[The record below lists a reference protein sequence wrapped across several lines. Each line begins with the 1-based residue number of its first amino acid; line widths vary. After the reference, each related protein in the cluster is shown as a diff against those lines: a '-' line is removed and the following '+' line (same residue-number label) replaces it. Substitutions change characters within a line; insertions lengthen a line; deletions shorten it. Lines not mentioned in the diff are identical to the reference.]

1 MSAATQYLV
10 VTLLVYAGV
19 SAIACWG
26 LDLQFGQTGVL
37 NLGFIMYVA
46 IGAYLSGMLSLGPA
60 TATGYQHYL
69 FGARLPFP
77 LPWVCAALGAGALGG
92 VVGLLSLRRLRG
104 DYEAIVMLVVSLIA
118 LVIAGADSGL
128 VGGTNGLSDIPMPF
142 GSLGLSQLGSG
153 YLYVALTAVAT
164 LVVGAFTWRL
174 MRSPVGRLLRAVRE
188 NESTVAATG
197 RSVAEVRILSYVLG
211 AVFAGLAGAIQAQFI
226 GAWAPNGWNYTETFT
241 LFAAVIIGGRGNQ
254 WGVLLGATLVPVAVF
269 QGVIFLPNLSA
280 TVNVAALQWIV
291 AGVAVMAFMWF
302 RPAGVLPE
310 RRQRL
315 P

>member
-46 IGAYLSGMLSLGPA
+46 IGAYLAGMLSLGPA
-60 TATGYQHYL
+60 SATGYQHYL

-77 LPWVCAALGAGALGG
+77 LPWIFSALGAGAIGG
-92 VVGLLSLRRLRG
+92 IVGLLSLRRLRG

-118 LVIAGADSGL
+118 LVVAGSDSGL
-128 VGGTNGLSDIPMPF
+128 IGGSNGLSNIPMPF
-142 GSLGLSQLGSG
+142 GSLGLSQLGAG
-153 YLYVALTAVAT
+153 YLYVGVTAVAT
-164 LVVGAFTWRL
+164 LLAGAVTWQL

-188 NESTVAATG
+188 NERTVVATG
-197 RSVAEVRILSYVLG
+197 RSVAQVRILSYILG
-211 AVFAGLAGAIQAQFI
+211 AVLAGLAGAIQAQFI

-254 WGVLLGATLVPVAVF
+254 WGVLLGATLLPVGVF
-269 QGVIFLPNLSA
+269 QGVIFLPNLSSSI
-280 TVNVAALQWIV
+280 NVAALQWIV
-291 AGVAVMAFMWF
+291 AGLAVMAFMWF
-302 RPAGVLPE
+302 RPAGLLPE
-310 RRQRL
+310 RRRRL
-315 P
+315 S